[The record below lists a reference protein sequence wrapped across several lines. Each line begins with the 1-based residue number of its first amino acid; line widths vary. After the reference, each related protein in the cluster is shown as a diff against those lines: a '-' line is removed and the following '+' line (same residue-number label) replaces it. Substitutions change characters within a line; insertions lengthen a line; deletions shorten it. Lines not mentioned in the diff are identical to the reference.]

1 MCNIA
6 GYVGT
11 KPAAPILIDMLR
23 REEGFGGGYYTG
35 IATIHEGKLHY
46 AKLTGDV
53 QRLVDLTEAASLPG
67 TVGIIHGR
75 SNSGGGDE
83 WAHPFIGMRDG
94 VPVQA
99 YAGNGITGCFGARTE
114 QASALADSF
123 RREGHQLALRYDLQS
138 DLYPTLSDG
147 GVAHVSDLMCQLI
160 LRNISGGADTVTAR
174 TEAFFEMPAE
184 VTGLLLSL
192 SAPECI
198 TWSRISQPM
207 FVSYASHGAYMGT
220 TSIAFPD
227 DAGEAQLVPA
237 CSAGQVFWDHMR
249 TVPFPTPP
257 GKVARMDAEVRRK
270 GYDLICERLRGGAM
284 NLLELLEGINFPFE
298 AADCAPEGA
307 LAYDILQGLHARG
320 MLGLEQRRVPGA
332 REDLD
337 APQLWLSINPSRLV

>member
-99 YAGNGITGCFGARTE
+99 YAGNGITGCFCYCK
-114 QASALADSF
+114 F
-123 RREGHQLALRYDLQS
+123 RWSWLR
-138 DLYPTLSDG
+138 
-147 GVAHVSDLMCQLI
+147 
-160 LRNISGGADTVTAR
+160 SGFDC
-174 TEAFFEMPAE
+174 FEPH
-184 VTGLLLSL
+184 
-192 SAPECI
+192 CNN
-198 TWSRISQPM
+198 
-207 FVSYASHGAYMGT
+207 Y
-220 TSIAFPD
+220 
-227 DAGEAQLVPA
+227 
-237 CSAGQVFWDHMR
+237 
-249 TVPFPTPP
+249 
-257 GKVARMDAEVRRK
+257 
-270 GYDLICERLRGGAM
+270 IC
-284 NLLELLEGINFPFE
+284 NCNFIYLNKE
-298 AADCAPEGA
+298 E
-307 LAYDILQGLHARG
+307 
-320 MLGLEQRRVPGA
+320 
-332 REDLD
+332 
-337 APQLWLSINPSRLV
+337 